1 LEASIMKYDTSDLH
15 GRQYSSD
22 VGHAVLGSDAKSSSK
37 RRWRAF
43 LIPLVVLAL
52 GILLGM
58 WGPLPGLGMLLTVG
72 GVGGLVATAFLMLTD
87 GFS

>member
-1 LEASIMKYDTSDLH
+1 MGTYDTSDLH
-15 GRQYSSD
+15 GRQHSGEM
-22 VGHAVLGSDAKSSSK
+22 GHGVLGSTAKSTS

-43 LIPLVVLAL
+43 LIPLTLLLL
-52 GILLGM
+52 GILLAL

-72 GVGGLVATAFLMLTD
+72 GVGGLVATGFLMLTD